1 MARSLFSKRR
11 FADEAAADAPAP
23 AAETTTEESAPD
35 SQTQFVQLL
44 TDMGLSAEQAEA
56 VYQMAQDLVNAGG
69 AEQPAKTEASRIRRA
84 RMARRERMLNRSRGL
99 YGNAEERRFSTER
112 RPVRE
117 RLAREERFAREERPT
132 RQARPAR
139 FARQER
145 TDLASRVISRQR
157 QQIQQLRQE
166 LAAMGKRPDAQK
178 LSRAPQ
184 VANQNISIP
193 TEGSVKDRVFNSLKN
208 WL

>member
-1 MARSLFSKRR
+1 MARSLFNKRR
-11 FADEAAADAPAP
+11 FQEETTDAPAP
-23 AAETTTEESAPD
+23 AAETTEESAPD

-112 RPVRE
+112 RPLRERRFDRAERPVRDARPVRE
-117 RLAREERFAREERPT
+117 
-132 RQARPAR
+132 ARPAR

-145 TDLASRVISRQR
+145 TDLSSRVISRQR

-184 VANQNISIP
+184 VANQNISIS

>member
-1 MARSLFSKRR
+1 MARSLFNKRR
-11 FADEAAADAPAP
+11 FAEEQAVDAPAP
-23 AAETTTEESAPD
+23 AAETTEESAPD

-69 AEQPAKTEASRIRRA
+69 AEQPAKTEASRIRRE
-84 RMARRERMLNRSRGL
+84 RMARRRRNL
-99 YGNAEERRFSTER
+99 YGTQGRREMSATLRDRRIEEREPR
-112 RPVRE
+112 
-117 RLAREERFAREERPT
+117 RFARSERFSRSERPT
-132 RQARPAR
+132 RFSR
-139 FARQER
+139 EGR

-157 QQIQQLRQE
+157 QQIHQLRQE

-184 VANQNISIP
+184 VAQKNISIP
-193 TEGSVKDRVFNSLKN
+193 TEGSVKDRVMNSLKN

>member
-1 MARSLFSKRR
+1 MARSLFRKRR

-23 AAETTTEESAPD
+23 AAETTEESAPD

-112 RPVRE
+112 RPLRE
-117 RLAREERFAREERPT
+117 RRFDRAERPV
-132 RQARPAR
+132 RAARPER

-157 QQIQQLRQE
+157 QQINQLRQE

-184 VANQNISIP
+184 VANKNISIP
-193 TEGSVKDRVFNSLKN
+193 TEGSVKERVFNSLKN

>member
-11 FADEAAADAPAP
+11 FAEEETADAPAP
-23 AAETTTEESAPD
+23 AAETTEESAPD

-84 RMARRERMLNRSRGL
+84 RMARRERMLYGTNGRANFSSEGRTLRDRRMAERS
-99 YGNAEERRFSTER
+99 
-112 RPVRE
+112 V
-117 RLAREERFAREERPT
+117 REERFSRSE
-132 RQARPAR
+132 RPAR

-145 TDLASRVISRQR
+145 TDLSSRVISRQR

-193 TEGSVKDRVFNSLKN
+193 TEGSVKDRVMNSLKN

>member
-11 FADEAAADAPAP
+11 FADEATADAPAP

-44 TDMGLSAEQAEA
+44 TDMGLSADQAEA

-84 RMARRERMLNRSRGL
+84 RMARRERMLYGTNGRANFSSEGRTLRDRRMAERS
-99 YGNAEERRFSTER
+99 
-112 RPVRE
+112 V
-117 RLAREERFAREERPT
+117 REERFSRSE
-132 RQARPAR
+132 RPAR

-145 TDLASRVISRQR
+145 TDLSSRVISRQR

-193 TEGSVKDRVFNSLKN
+193 TEGSVKERVFNSLKN

>member
-11 FADEAAADAPAP
+11 FEEETADAPAP

-44 TDMGLSAEQAEA
+44 TDMGLSADQAEA

-69 AEQPAKTEASRIRRA
+69 AEQPAKTEASRIRQA
-84 RMARRERMLNRSRGL
+84 RMARRERMLYGTNGRAQFSRQETLRDRRMAERSR
-99 YGNAEERRFSTER
+99 EFS
-112 RPVRE
+112 RE
-117 RLAREERFAREERPT
+117 DRPT

-139 FARQER
+139 FAREER

-184 VANQNISIP
+184 VANRNVSIP
-193 TEGSVKDRVFNSLKN
+193 TEGSVKDRVFNTLKN

>member
-1 MARSLFSKRR
+1 MARSLFRKRR
-11 FADEAAADAPAP
+11 FAEEETADAPAP
-23 AAETTTEESAPD
+23 AAETTEESAPD

-112 RPVRE
+112 RPLRE
-117 RLAREERFAREERPT
+117 RRFDRAERPV
-132 RQARPAR
+132 RAARPER

-157 QQIQQLRQE
+157 QQINQLRQE

-184 VANQNISIP
+184 VANKNISIP
-193 TEGSVKDRVFNSLKN
+193 TEGSVKERVFNSLKN

>member
-11 FADEAAADAPAP
+11 FAEEETADAPAP
-23 AAETTTEESAPD
+23 AAETTEKSAPD

-84 RMARRERMLNRSRGL
+84 RMARRERMLYGTNGRAKFSSEGRTLRDRRMAERS
-99 YGNAEERRFSTER
+99 
-112 RPVRE
+112 V
-117 RLAREERFAREERPT
+117 REERFSRSE
-132 RQARPAR
+132 RPAR

-145 TDLASRVISRQR
+145 TDLSSRVISRQR

-193 TEGSVKDRVFNSLKN
+193 TEGSVKERVFNSLKN

>member
-11 FADEAAADAPAP
+11 FAEEETADAPAP
-23 AAETTTEESAPD
+23 AAETTEESAPD

-44 TDMGLSAEQAEA
+44 TDMGLSADQAEA

-84 RMARRERMLNRSRGL
+84 RMARRERMMDRGL
-99 YGNAEERRFSTER
+99 YGTGERRFSTER
-112 RPVRE
+112 RPARE
-117 RLAREERFAREERPT
+117 RFAREERFARAERPT

-139 FARQER
+139 FAREER

-184 VANQNISIP
+184 VANRNVSIP
-193 TEGSVKDRVFNSLKN
+193 TEGSVKDRVFNTLKN

>member
-1 MARSLFSKRR
+1 MARSLFRKRR

-44 TDMGLSAEQAEA
+44 TDMGLSADQAEA

-112 RPVRE
+112 RPLRERRFDRAERPVRE
-117 RLAREERFAREERPT
+117 
-132 RQARPAR
+132 ARPAR

-145 TDLASRVISRQR
+145 TDLSSRVISRQR